1 MSPSRDAAGADVGE
15 PGHGGPGLGE
25 AGAKAAGSVEAGVEG
40 PVTEGPESGEAGAEA
55 DGPEATGSV
64 EAGSEGPDTRE
75 AVGRLPMLLEAVLD
89 VGSDLELGST
99 LQQIVD
105 TATALTGAR
114 QGALG
119 VLEPDRD
126 RVDALY
132 TTGMTEAERQRI
144 DLFPDTPA
152 GNPALAASGPEAPG
166 PDRAPAPDA
175 VPDRAPAP
183 VPVPTP
189 GPDPVRDRSPAP
201 GPVRD
206 HTPAPAPAPAPDRS
220 PGSPAEGGALRTP
233 VVVHTEVFGRLHLSG
248 KPSGP
253 FTDIDLALVR
263 ALAAQAGIAIGNARL
278 YGAARQRERWI
289 AGAAAV
295 TTALLT
301 GTDAADALMTVAE
314 RARVLADASAGVI
327 LQPTEE
333 GGMEIVTASTL
344 DDPAGIVGTVIE
356 PGSAV
361 LVQLLGG
368 EPVFIDDSAT
378 DPRMTTGVRSRF
390 GPSMMLPLQSGGR
403 LIGTLALPRRRG
415 DRPYT
420 DLDRL
425 LATQFAS
432 QAALALVLADAQAD
446 REQLAVYEDR
456 DRIARDLHDLV
467 VQRLFATE
475 MMLESTR
482 RRAAAGANGGKGG
495 GEPPAETDEEGTEG
509 GARTGTG
516 AARADGE
523 SGDQPSG
530 ADAGDLL
537 ARAVDELDSTIQ
549 EVRTAIFA
557 LQQPPAEAPAT
568 FRGRVLRETGGA
580 AAVLGFPPSV
590 RFTGAVDALVGEE
603 AARELL
609 AALRGA
615 LAAAHRRPG
624 VSAIEVEVDATV
636 RLPDG
641 RAGVR
646 LVVADDGRGEDGRPT
661 TMTWEAPR

>member
-1 MSPSRDAAGADVGE
+1 
-15 PGHGGPGLGE
+15 
-25 AGAKAAGSVEAGVEG
+25 
-40 PVTEGPESGEAGAEA
+40 
-55 DGPEATGSV
+55 
-64 EAGSEGPDTRE
+64 
-75 AVGRLPMLLEAVLD
+75 MLLEAVLS
-89 VGSDLELGST
+89 VGSDLDLGST
-99 LQQIVD
+99 LQQIVE
-105 TATALTGAR
+105 TATALTEAR
-114 QGALG
+114 HGALA

-126 RVDALY
+126 RIDALY
-132 TTGMTEAERQRI
+132 TTGAAEAEAERS
-144 DLFPDTPA
+144 F
-152 GNPALAASGPEAPG
+152 
-166 PDRAPAPDA
+166 
-175 VPDRAPAP
+175 
-183 VPVPTP
+183 
-189 GPDPVRDRSPAP
+189 
-201 GPVRD
+201 
-206 HTPAPAPAPAPDRS
+206 
-220 PGSPAEGGALRTP
+220 LREP
-233 VVVHTEVFGRLHLSG
+233 ILVHTEVFGHLCVGG
-248 KPSGP
+248 KRPGP
-253 FTDIDLALVR
+253 FTDTDAGLLRV
-263 ALAAQAGIAIGNARL
+263 LAAQAGIAIGNARL
-278 YGAARQRERWI
+278 YGTARQRERWI

-314 RARVLADASAGVI
+314 QARVLADASAGVI

-333 GGMEIVTASTL
+333 GGMEIVTASTP

-356 PGSAV
+356 PGSPV

-390 GPSMMLPLQSGGR
+390 GPSMMLPLQSDGR

-415 DRPYT
+415 ERPYT

-482 RRAAAGANGGKGG
+482 RRAAS
-495 GEPPAETDEEGTEG
+495 EE
-509 GARTGTG
+509 
-516 AARADGE
+516 E
-523 SGDQPSG
+523 SDV
-530 ADAGDLL
+530 LL
-537 ARAVDELDSTIQ
+537 GRAVDELDSTIQ

-557 LQQPPAEAPAT
+557 LQQPPTAAPST

-580 AAVLGFPPSV
+580 AALLGFPPSV
-590 RFTGAVDALVGEE
+590 QFTGAVDALVGEE
-603 AARELL
+603 TGRELL

-624 VSAIEVEVDATV
+624 VSAIEVEVDAPV

-641 RAGVR
+641 RSGVR
-646 LVVADDGRGEDGRPT
+646 LVVADDGRGEDDGRPT
-661 TMTWEAPR
+661 TVTWQAPV